1 MNRILPTLMIAL
13 LVFASG
19 CQEDVCD
26 EKVETVT
33 VARTAFQNAPSGS
46 TCLSYETALTD
57 YLNSACEFKNQIDY
71 RAIFED
77 QLDSLDC
84 AFWVLLDS
92 TCSNGILDNMET
104 GVDCGGFCAPCGTPL
119 PAHCTDGVQSGD
131 ETGVDCGG
139 SCAPCG
145 TPGPSGGFEATID
158 GSLVRFDD
166 DLLFT
171 PEMDTAARVVRG
183 WGGSLST
190 VPPEQRSISI
200 SLGSLPDPA
209 FLPLVFVFAELAVV
223 GPLDARVLYSPSVGG
238 PVTYESGDGSGS
250 VTITTFDLST
260 GTVEGSFEGWLYDDV
275 LAPTDSVEVTG
286 GSFTVPMQ

>member
-1 MNRILPTLMIAL
+1 MNRLLPALLIVL
-13 LVFASG
+13 LVFASS

-26 EKVETVT
+26 EKVENVSA
-33 VARTAFQNAPSGS
+33 ARTAFQNAPSGS
-46 TCLSYETALTD
+46 TCLSYEAALTD
-57 YLNSACEFKNQIDY
+57 YLSSACEFKNQIDY
-71 RAIFED
+71 RTIFED

-84 AFWVLLDS
+84 GFWTLLDS
-92 TCSNGILDNMET
+92 TCSNGILDNFET

-145 TPGPSGGFEATID
+145 SPGPTNGFEATID
-158 GSLVRFDD
+158 GTLERFDD
-166 DLLFT
+166 DPLFD
-171 PEMDTAARVVRG
+171 PEMDTAARVIRG
-183 WGGSLST
+183 WGSSLTT

-200 SLGSLPDPA
+200 TLGGLPDPA
-209 FLPLVFVFAELAVV
+209 FLPLVHVFAELAVV
-223 GPLDARVLYSPSVGG
+223 GPLDARVLYNPSVGG
-238 PVTYESGDGSGS
+238 SVTYESGDGNGS
-250 VTITTFDLST
+250 VTITSFDLSA
-260 GTVEGSFEGWLYDDV
+260 GTVEGSFQGWLYDDP